1 MSTGDLSVIG
11 PLPVTIGETY
21 EFGNA
26 RDEFLSSKPEITG
39 WWQVAERNNATWEN
53 GNRQMLELFY
63 VRHTSLALDS
73 RIFVIAF
80 KAMGGGGGQD
90 RFKPRRRHRRRRP
103 QAPWHAR
110 GCGLTARPRRRGVQP
125 GGCSGFQSDDE
136 GESISAFNASYSG
149 LTGLYWLWRNVDA
162 DVKGLVYYRRL
173 LGSPDPAS
181 RRAEDP
187 FDRVATGEELRSLVE
202 ESGVILANRRSYYI
216 EIVCGRCSHTFDGAP
231 FDVCRAVLSD
241 MCSECVSTR
250 DRLMRARPAH
260 IYNMFAMRADLFDAS
275 CAWLFPV
282 LEELVG
288 CVGSSGMTS
297 FEAR

>member
-1 MSTGDLSVIG
+1 M
-11 PLPVTIGETY
+11 
-21 EFGNA
+21 
-26 RDEFLSSKPEITG
+26 
-39 WWQVAERNNATWEN
+39 
-53 GNRQMLELFY
+53 
-63 VRHTSLALDS
+63 
-73 RIFVIAF
+73 
-80 KAMGGGGGQD
+80 
-90 RFKPRRRHRRRRP
+90 
-103 QAPWHAR
+103 
-110 GCGLTARPRRRGVQP
+110 
-125 GGCSGFQSDDE
+125 
-136 GESISAFNASYSG
+136 
-149 LTGLYWLWRNVDA
+149 
-162 DVKGLVYYRRL
+162 KGLVYYRRL

-181 RRAEDP
+181 CRAEDP

-241 MCSECVSTR
+241 MCPECVSTR

-288 CVGSSGMTS
+288 RVDASGMTS

>member
-1 MSTGDLSVIG
+1 M
-11 PLPVTIGETY
+11 
-21 EFGNA
+21 
-26 RDEFLSSKPEITG
+26 
-39 WWQVAERNNATWEN
+39 
-53 GNRQMLELFY
+53 
-63 VRHTSLALDS
+63 
-73 RIFVIAF
+73 
-80 KAMGGGGGQD
+80 
-90 RFKPRRRHRRRRP
+90 
-103 QAPWHAR
+103 
-110 GCGLTARPRRRGVQP
+110 
-125 GGCSGFQSDDE
+125 
-136 GESISAFNASYSG
+136 
-149 LTGLYWLWRNVDA
+149 
-162 DVKGLVYYRRL
+162 KGLVYYRRL

-297 FEAR
+297 CEAR